1 MTSFIIVIK
10 KIFQFFYLDITIH
23 LVITLCLFLLMQHTH
38 ICFLRSPR
46 FNRSIGWILELLR
59 ASKYDFKQTCLCSH
73 VNCHTLLITSTL
85 SWRSSFSPVFGSS
98 LWDGSC
104 LWNYL
109 AYKKENLYAFVETT
123 INIKMHLN
131 PSKFCNLILL
141 FTSK

>member
-46 FNRSIGWILELLR
+46 FYRSIGWILELLR
-59 ASKYDFKQTCLCSH
+59 PQNMILNRLVYVLMST
-73 VNCHTLLITSTL
+73 VTLYSLL
-85 SWRSSFSPVFGSS
+85 LYRLEDQGLSPVFGSS

-123 INIKMHLN
+123 INNKMHLN